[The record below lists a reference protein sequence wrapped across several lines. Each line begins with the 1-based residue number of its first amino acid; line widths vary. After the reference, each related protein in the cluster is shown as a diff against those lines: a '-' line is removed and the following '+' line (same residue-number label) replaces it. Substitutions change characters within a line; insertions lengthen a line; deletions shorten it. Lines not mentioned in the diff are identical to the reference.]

1 MSNKASAAIL
11 GVSIIAATATY
22 TVPHWLN
29 ERNNQNILETTVGG
43 VRLGK
48 VYSESL
54 KAKLVIK
61 NAETGD
67 VFVEVDENA
76 DSVYRVAKAR
86 FEGLIKLT
94 NESKA
99 EKDKIT
105 VDAASFKQDMTV
117 TLTIYAAYRSEYQ
130 PLYSLTLDE
139 NVSTATVGA
148 GVNGVLL
155 QAQTYCDQA
164 IQRFHASGKILSVE

>member
-22 TVPHWLN
+22 TVPHWIN
-29 ERNNQNILETTVGG
+29 ERSNQNILETTVGG

-54 KAKLVIK
+54 KAKLIIK

-67 VFVEVDENA
+67 VFIEVDENA
-76 DSVYRVAKAR
+76 DSVYKVAKDR
-86 FEGLIKLT
+86 FVGLIKLT
-94 NESKA
+94 NEGKD

-105 VDAASFKQDMTV
+105 VDTASFKQNMTV

-130 PLYSLTLDE
+130 PLYSLTLGEDE
-139 NVSTATVGA
+139 STATVGA
-148 GVNGVLL
+148 SVNGVLQ
-155 QAQTYCDQA
+155 QAQAQCDKA
-164 IQRFHASGKILSVE
+164 IQNFRASGQILKLE